1 MKKILTIG
9 MLLSSLLF
17 GKWGNWQKVQAVSQ
31 RKELI
36 EGSYLAAIENTAE
49 TDYKSIYIAK
59 DDAITME
66 FGANFQLSD
75 PKTHK
80 ISFRVDYNRA
90 IELTGDI
97 KTSFTTVPLKSNKY
111 VVFDM
116 YLNDN
121 EENFEKLMGEMEK
134 GKMLK
139 IILTQDG
146 KERLIQIPL
155 TGFLPI
161 FKEI

>member
-1 MKKILTIG
+1 MKKILFTG

-36 EGSYLAAIENTAE
+36 EDSYLAKIENTTE
-49 TDYKSIYIAK
+49 NDYKSIYIAK

-66 FGANFQLSD
+66 FGANFQFTD
-75 PKTHK
+75 PKVHK
-80 ISFRVDYNRA
+80 ISFRVDFNRA

-97 KTSFTTVPLKSNKY
+97 KTSFTTVPLKSGKY

-121 EENFEKLMGEMEK
+121 EENFEKLMSEMEK

-139 IILTQDG
+139 IMITQDG

-155 TGFLPI
+155 TGFLSI
-161 FKEI
+161 YRDI

>member
-1 MKKILTIG
+1 MKKFLFTG

-36 EGSYLAAIENTAE
+36 ENSYLAAIENTVE

-66 FGANFQLSD
+66 FGANFQLTD
-75 PKTHK
+75 PKVHK
-80 ISFRVDYNRA
+80 ISFRVDFNRA

-121 EENFEKLMGEMEK
+121 EENFEKLMSEMEK

-139 IILTQDG
+139 IMITQNG

-155 TGFLPI
+155 AGFLSI
-161 FKEI
+161 YRDI